1 MREKP
6 PCSGNAEPVSELVR
20 VAPGALIVGKP
31 LPWTVYDADGGVL
44 LKQGHVIHSDSQ
56 LEQLFDRG
64 LFYPRAVTEEASLV
78 EEAPESPRLRNPFAA
93 YTGLLRT
100 LEVTNTAI
108 TSRDE
113 TARHRVLGLARL
125 VDQFCQRAPDAC
137 LALVHLY
144 AVEPTATEQTLFYA
158 IICHFTA
165 RELGMDEKRIVV
177 LMAAALT
184 ANLALQP
191 FLDKLNASPR
201 ALTDQQRSVIRK
213 HPELAI
219 RALQDAG
226 IGNRLLLKIIEQHHE
241 QPDGSGYP
249 AQLEDDR
256 ILAEARILALAERY
270 TAMITRRAYRRRYSI
285 EETFKSIRDAG
296 NNSPRPQFNRALLAA
311 LTAYPPGSLVRL
323 ASNEVAVIT
332 RRAGRQT
339 EPVTQ
344 AIIGPDGRPYRAA
357 ILRDCGLLDYNIR
370 CPEVMDMLPSMDFGE
385 LWGFHDDA

>member
-1 MREKP
+1 M
-6 PCSGNAEPVSELVR
+6 SDLVR

-31 LPWTVYDADGGVL
+31 LPWTVYDAEGNVL
-44 LKQGHVIHSDSQ
+44 LNQGYVIHNESQ

-64 LFYPRAVTEEASLV
+64 LFYPRKYTQDDDLA
-78 EEAPESPRLRNPFAA
+78 EEAPESPRLSNPFLA

-100 LEVTNTAI
+100 LEVTNEAI

-113 TARHRVLGLARL
+113 TARERVVGLARL
-125 VDQFCQRAPDAC
+125 VDQFCQRAPDSC

-165 RELGMDEKRIVV
+165 RELGMDDKRAIV

-184 ANLALQP
+184 ANLALLP
-191 FLDKLNASPR
+191 FLDKLNASTR
-201 ALTDQQRSVIRK
+201 TLTDQQRSVIHK

-219 RALQDAG
+219 TALREAG
-226 IGNRLLLKIIEQHHE
+226 IENRLLLKIIEQHHE

-249 AQLEDDR
+249 GQLQDAD
-256 ILAEARILALAERY
+256 ILPEARILALAERY
-270 TAMITRRAYRRRYSI
+270 TAMITRRAYRRRYSL
-285 EETFKSIRDAG
+285 EETHKAIRNAG
-296 NNSPRPQFNRALLAA
+296 NNNPRPQFNRALLAA

-323 ASNEVAVIT
+323 ANNEVAVIT
-332 RRAGRQT
+332 HRAGRQT

-344 AIIGPDGRPYRAA
+344 AIIGPDGRPYHTA
-357 ILRDCGLLDYNIR
+357 IVRDCGLLDYNIR
-370 CPEVMDMLPSMDFGE
+370 TQEVMDMLPSMDFGQ
-385 LWGFHDDA
+385 LWGFANDA